1 MAELK
6 LRDSEKDDINKGINA
21 AKEEVELQ
29 DVEVIQKFNQNKEDT
44 YSQLT
49 DMAEQLLDM
58 DPDNITEDQVNNYI
72 AC

>member
-58 DPDNITEDQVNNYI
+58 DPDNITEEQVNN
-72 AC
+72 